1 MSFETPARTDEGYYA
16 SKYTGTDNFVQ
27 VNNVKLASVATDFD
41 SDFDFVI
48 EGPSKCNAI
57 DDMVLSVAKQNSVDW
72 FKKELTDK
80 TLNGMFVG
88 SVDDDGCFSASKVVL
103 DGELKT
109 RIFNMEREP
118 VDISDL
124 VNDTEC
130 DVILEYT
137 GVAFAKKN
145 FQVEWRVAQIRVHP
159 APTPPKPA
167 YPDQYMFQ
175 DED

>member
-1 MSFETPARTDEGYYA
+1 MSFETPARTPEGYYA

-27 VNNVKLASVATDFD
+27 VNNVKLVSAATDFD

-48 EGPSKCNAI
+48 EDPSKCNAI
-57 DDMVLSVAKQNSVDW
+57 DDVVLSVAKQNSIDW

-80 TLNGMFVG
+80 ALSGMHLK
-88 SVDDDGCFSASKVVL
+88 SVSDDGSFSASKVVM
-103 DGELKT
+103 DGENKT
-109 RIFNMEREP
+109 RVFNMEREP
-118 VDISDL
+118 VDISEL
-124 VNDTEC
+124 VDDSMC

-145 FQVEWRVAQIRVHP
+145 FQIDWRVAQIRVHP
-159 APTPPKPA
+159 PPPPPKSE

-175 DED
+175 DEE